1 MPEMITCPIIT
12 GVSTTFM
19 RPAARRRASAR
30 EPRLAVGEVAGPH
43 DDPLALLPL
52 EQHRLV
58 ADLGAVLVDL
68 VVPEHRACL
77 QRQQGLADLV
87 GVEAADLLHA
97 LGVDHAPGVAGGGVI
112 AGLVLEL

>member
-1 MPEMITCPIIT
+1 MLMTRMTPKISASPSATMAYRAPARMPEMTACPIIR

-30 EPRLAVGEVAGPH
+30 EPRLAVGEVVGPH

-58 ADLGAVLVDL
+58 GDLGAVLVDL
-68 VVPEHRACL
+68 VVPEHR
-77 QRQQGLADLV
+77 
-87 GVEAADLLHA
+87 
-97 LGVDHAPGVAGGGVI
+97 
-112 AGLVLEL
+112 